1 MIYSTKS
8 RLKDINH
15 EEEGKEK
22 NLVNKKNQGWEL
34 IHQIYKAKENTC
46 RHNPKKKNKSKQ
58 STKNQVKEKGLT
70 SCL

>member
-1 MIYSTKS
+1 MRK
-8 RLKDINH
+8 KV
-15 EEEGKEK
+15 KKK

-46 RHNPKKKNKSKQ
+46 RHNPKQKQKQTINKKSG
-58 STKNQVKEKGLT
+58 KEEGLT